1 MLLVVPIDEL
11 ERSRGRL
18 ALPFPRHHDTQRHEV
33 VTLRLRELWLDD
45 GDEYVARDDLR
56 ALHVH
61 RLEVEEPERTYVA
74 HDVGVTRI
82 PQRLVLHARDFSFVA
97 ERHRRQPARRV
108 KRLELSDGRV
118 EAPGLDL
125 GERLDLCALSAANH
139 PGERRVVVERAL
151 E

>member
-11 ERSRGRL
+11 ERSRGCL
-18 ALPFPRHHDTQRHEV
+18 ALLFSRHHDAQRDEV

-45 GDEYVARDDLR
+45 GDEYVAGDDLR
-56 ALHVH
+56 SLHVH

-82 PQRLVLHARDFSFVA
+82 PQRLVLHARDLSLVA
-97 ERHRRQPARRV
+97 KGHRRQTARRV
-108 KRLELSDGRV
+108 KRLELSDGSV
-118 EAPGLDL
+118 EAHRFDL
-125 GERLDLCALSAANH
+125 GERFDLGALSAANH